1 MKKAEESMLNDE
13 LLDAVTGGSDDP
25 NEPDCNRGIS
35 CDPDLKAPGIVI
47 PEEKNLEVKDPEPGH
62 GTAGSGA
69 GILVPEGSDLIIVG

>member
-35 CDPDLKAPGIVI
+35 CDPDLKGPGIVI
-47 PEEKNLEVKDPEPGH
+47 PEGKGLGLEHGTSGGGAGLLDPE
-62 GTAGSGA
+62 S
-69 GILVPEGSDLIIVG
+69 SSLIIVG